1 VLAVGGAALA
11 VPGAQAATRHAG
23 DVQMGIPTKLDQQ
36 IARMAGQGARSH
48 TVAPNVDV
56 PTPPVGTVKDMPQI
70 NRVTGRL
77 EWLPFTLRA
86 SGAHIE
92 VWVANDL
99 LFPAGDCR
107 NDGVRE
113 TVTDAQAQYL
123 ADQFD
128 TNMFPKES
136 VTFSNLVSR
145 SGVVTADGHDMQGPG
160 DKVVTLVYNIKD
172 PNYFDLPNNL
182 SYIAGFFSA
191 GLDRLTGRNMMTI
204 DAFDWLHRTGATP
217 PNDPV
222 PGDNCL
228 NANARPFL
236 YEGTFAHEYQH
247 LLEADQDPGETSWVN
262 EGLSDFAIQLTGY
275 TDAAR
280 PVTEIG
286 FDSHIQC
293 ILGWLGVQTDA
304 NPTPRDGGPENS
316 LTLWG
321 DQDFDHS
328 TETLCDYGAAFS
340 FMTLLEDRYG
350 ESFMSRLHRDRRHGL
365 TSVSRLLKEDAS
377 AARGHSVV
385 HDWAAMLALDG
396 ALDSGATL
404 VGGNAARY
412 SNDSMNATINWDT
425 TDAYDTPGAPPNGSD
440 YVRLRDGSGTYLNAS
455 QLRSLSLAVPGGL
468 TPIPV
473 QWTVDPSPPGH
484 EGDAAFDSAPDP
496 NTDSNLDAAII
507 HEVTVPS
514 SDATLSF
521 DTQWSTE
528 EGFDFGAVQ
537 ISTDGGHTWTSL
549 SNADTTSDNFGT
561 DDRILENL
569 PGFNGES
576 GGWRH
581 ETFDLSPWAGQTV
594 LLSFRYMTD
603 VNTEGNGWWVDNVM
617 VGGTLIADGTSLD
630 GWQSLTEL
638 VPVPLR
644 SITLQLISYSS
655 AGGGTAYVKR
665 VVVQGG
671 RSWSASGAKLQR
683 FLGGSNDVVAA
694 IVTYNDRT
702 ETVTQYAPYTLT
714 VNGVTQPGGS

>member
-1 VLAVGGAALA
+1 VLAA
-11 VPGAQAATRHAG
+11 PGAQAASRQTG
-23 DVQMGIPTKLDQQ
+23 DVRFGIPEKLDQK
-36 IARMAGQGARSH
+36 IARMAGHGAGTR

-56 PTPPVGTVKDMPQI
+56 PSPPVGTVKDMPQI
-70 NRVTGRL
+70 NEVTGRL

-86 SGAHIE
+86 VGDHIE

-113 TVTDAQAQYL
+113 TVTDAQAVYL

-136 VTFSNLVSR
+136 VTFSQLVSR
-145 SGVVTADGHDMQGPG
+145 PGQVTPDGHDMQGPG
-160 DKVVTLVYNIKD
+160 DKVVTLVYNVKD

-191 GLDRLTGRNMMTI
+191 GLDRFTGRNMMTI

-247 LLEADQDPGETSWVN
+247 LLEADQDPGETTWMN

-350 ESFMSRLHRDRRHGL
+350 EGFMSRLHRDKHHGL
-365 TSVSRLLKEDAS
+365 TSVSRLLRQDAQ

-385 HDWAAMLALDG
+385 HDWAGMLALDG

-404 VGGNAARY
+404 VGGSAARY
-412 SNDSMNATINWDT
+412 SDDSMNATINWDT
-425 TDAYDTPGAPPNGSD
+425 SDAYDTPGAPPNGSD
-440 YVRLRDGSGTYLNAS
+440 YVRLRDGSGTYLNAD
-455 QLRSLSLAVPGGL
+455 QLRSLSLDVPAGL
-468 TPIPV
+468 SPIPV
-473 QWTVDPSPPGH
+473 QWAIDTNAPGH

-507 HEVTVPS
+507 HEVTVPA

-521 DTQWSTE
+521 DTKWSTE

-561 DDRILENL
+561 DDRILANL

-576 GGWRH
+576 GDWRH
-581 ETFDLSPWAGQTV
+581 ESFDLSPWAGQTV

-603 VNTEGNGWWVDNVM
+603 VNTEGDGWWVDNVM
-617 VGGTLIADGTSLD
+617 VGSTLIADGTSLD
-630 GWQSLTEL
+630 GWSSLTQL

-671 RSWSASGAKLQR
+671 RSWRANGAKLQR

-694 IVTYNDRT
+694 IVTYTDRT
-702 ETVTQYAPYTLT
+702 ETVSQYAPYTLT
-714 VNGVTQPGGS
+714 VNGVTQPGGA